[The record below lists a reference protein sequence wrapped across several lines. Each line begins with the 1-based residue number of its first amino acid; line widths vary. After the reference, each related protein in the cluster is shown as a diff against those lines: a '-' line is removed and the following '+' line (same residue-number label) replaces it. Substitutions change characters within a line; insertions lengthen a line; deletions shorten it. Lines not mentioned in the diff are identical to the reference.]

1 MALADTMELLRAARR
16 GGYAVPAFAAIDMQS
31 IKTIVKI
38 CEEERAP
45 CLLESHEFTVNA
57 AGEHYLVALAEAAA
71 RTARVP
77 VAIHLDH
84 GKSFGVIMRC
94 LRAGF
99 SSVMIDAS
107 EYDFDRNVELTRRIV
122 DIAHAMGVG
131 VEAELGRVGLAAVEP
146 TEEERLAS
154 LTQPDEAERF
164 VAATGVDALAVA
176 VGTAH
181 GAYKYEPRL
190 ELGLL
195 REIAARVS
203 IPLVLHGGSG
213 TPGLEKTPPLGIAKV
228 NIFTDLQIPI
238 RTKVKEIMD
247 THDLDRLFAATIWGQ
262 ANAAAEP
269 VIRDRIRILGAAGK
283 A

>member
-1 MALADTMELLRAARR
+1 MEMLRTARK
-16 GGYAVPAFAAIDMQS
+16 GGYAVPAFAAIDLQS
-31 IKTIVKI
+31 IKAIVKV
-38 CEEERAP
+38 CEDENAP
-45 CLLESHEFTVNA
+45 CLLESHEYTVRA
-57 AGEHYLVALAEAAA
+57 QGEHYLVAIAETAA

-77 VAIHLDH
+77 VALHLDH
-84 GKSFGVIMRC
+84 GKSFDLIVRC

-107 EYDFDRNVELTRRIV
+107 EHDFEKNVALTRRV
-122 DIAHAMGVG
+122 VEVAHAMGVG
-131 VEAELGRVGLAAVEP
+131 VEAELGKVGQASVEP
-146 TEEERLAS
+146 TEEERRAA
-154 LTQPDEAERF
+154 LTDPAEAAQF
-164 VAATGVDALAVA
+164 VELTGVDALAVS

-195 REIAARVS
+195 AEIARRVS

-213 TPGLEKTPPLGIAKV
+213 TPGLERTPPLGIAKV
-228 NIFTDLQIPI
+228 NIFTDLQVPI
-238 RTKVKEIMD
+238 RNKVREIME
-247 THDLDRLFAATIWGQ
+247 TQDLERLFAATIWGQ

-269 VIRDRIRILGAAGK
+269 VIRDRIRTLGAAGK